1 MAKYFRAPT
10 GTVDFLPDYHDYFT
24 FVKKVIR
31 HRFRQSGF
39 RRISPPMFEETE
51 LFTRA
56 LGESNNITA
65 RELYS
70 FKDRQDREY
79 TLRPEITSG
88 IVRSFIEHEMHHDA
102 LPKEL
107 YYIEPCFRFERP
119 NSRTK
124 RQFWQFGAEI
134 LGESD
139 PSIDAQMMY
148 LGYRTLKDLGLDDV
162 CELKI
167 NTIGSPADRKQFFEA
182 LANFY
187 SGKERTLTPESQEKL
202 AQKKYLELL
211 DPKNEDEEILVSM
224 APKITDFL
232 SNESRQFFE
241 DVQEYLNSFG
251 IPYKIDFSLTRPLE
265 YYTNTVFE
273 FHEKDTK
280 NKVLVGGR
288 YDGLMETLG
297 GPDLGGAGF
306 AAGVDR
312 VIGLMKQEGIN
323 VPQKDTLQIFLAATG
338 PVAKKHALPI
348 LIKLREHGYHAVG
361 VLGRTSMQEQLE
373 RAQRFNVPYTL
384 LMGDLEVK
392 KKQLIVRDMES
403 GKQEWIDQDQVLDH
417 MDELLGAP
425 TNLDSTED
433 FLGHK

>member
-1 MAKYFRAPT
+1 MAKYFKAPT

-24 FVKKVIR
+24 FAKKVIR

-51 LFTRA
+51 VFLRA
-56 LGESNNITA
+56 LGETNDITA

-79 TLRPEITSG
+79 TLRPEITTG
-88 IVRSFIEHEMHHDA
+88 IVRSFIENEMYEEA

-124 RQFWQFGAEI
+124 RQFWQVGAEI

-139 PSIDAQMMY
+139 PSIDAQIMY
-148 LGYRTLKDLGLDDV
+148 LGHRILKDLGLDEV
-162 CELKI
+162 CKLKI
-167 NTIGSPADRKQFFEA
+167 NTIGSPADRKEFFEA

-187 SGKERTLTPESQEKL
+187 SGKERSLTPESQEKL

-211 DPKNEDEEILVSM
+211 NPKSEDEEILVQM
-224 APKITDFL
+224 APKIIDFL
-232 SNESRQFFE
+232 SDESRQFFD
-241 DVQEYLNSFG
+241 DVQEYLNSFD
-251 IPYKIDFSLTRPLE
+251 IKYTIDFSLTRPLD

-273 FHEKDTK
+273 FREKGTT

-288 YDGLMETLG
+288 YDGLIEKMG
-297 GPDLGGAGF
+297 GPNLGGAGF
-306 AAGVDR
+306 SAGVDR
-312 VIGLMKQEGIN
+312 IIDLMKTEGIE

-384 LMGDLEVK
+384 LMGDLEIK
-392 KKQLIVRDMES
+392 KKQLIVRNMET
-403 GKQEWIDQDQVLDH
+403 GKQEWIEQDKVLDH
-417 MDELLGAP
+417 MDSLLGSQVSLDT
-425 TNLDSTED
+425 TND
-433 FLGHK
+433 FLGHN

>member
-1 MAKYFRAPT
+1 
-10 GTVDFLPDYHDYFT
+10 
-24 FVKKVIR
+24 
-31 HRFRQSGF
+31 
-39 RRISPPMFEETE
+39 MFEETE
-51 LFTRA
+51 VFLRS
-56 LGESNNITA
+56 LGETNDITA

-70 FKDRQDREY
+70 FKDRQGREY
-79 TLRPEITSG
+79 TLRPEITTG
-88 IVRSFIEHEMHHDA
+88 IMRSFIEHEMQLEA

-119 NSRTK
+119 NARTK
-124 RQFWQFGAEI
+124 RQFWQFGAEV

-148 LGYRTLKDLGLDDV
+148 LGHRILKDLGLDAI

-167 NTIGSPADRKQFFEA
+167 NTIGSPSDRKEFFEA
-182 LANFY
+182 IANFY
-187 SGKERTLTPESQEKL
+187 SGKERSLTPESQEKL

-211 DPKNEDEEILVSM
+211 DPKSEDEEILVQM

-232 SNESRQFFE
+232 SDESRQFFNE
-241 DVQEYLNSFG
+241 VQAYLNSFG
-251 IPYKIDFSLTRPLE
+251 IKYILDYSLTRPLE

-273 FHEKDTK
+273 FHEVGNK

-288 YDGLMETLG
+288 YDGLMEKMGGPNLG
-297 GPDLGGAGF
+297 GTGF

-312 VIGLMKQEGIN
+312 IISLMKTEGIE
-323 VPQKDTLQIFLAATG
+323 VPEKDRLQIFLAATG
-338 PVAKKHALPI
+338 PIAKKHALPI

-373 RAQRFNVPYTL
+373 RATKFHVPYTL

-392 KKQLIVRDMES
+392 KQQIIVRDMEN
-403 GKQEWIDQDQVLDH
+403 GKQVWIDQNKILEH
-417 MDELLGAP
+417 MDNLLGKQL
-425 TNLDSTED
+425 NLDTTND
-433 FLGHK
+433 FLGHG